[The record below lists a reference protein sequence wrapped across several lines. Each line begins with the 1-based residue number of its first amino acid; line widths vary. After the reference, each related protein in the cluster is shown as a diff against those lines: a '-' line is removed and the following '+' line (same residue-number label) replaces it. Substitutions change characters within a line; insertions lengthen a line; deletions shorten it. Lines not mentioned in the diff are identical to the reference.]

1 MLRTVYLPVL
11 LALLVCVEIQA
22 QPASDDTKAQ
32 PASVSTQAAT
42 NWLSFSEALAA
53 AKISGRPILV
63 DVFAPWC
70 PWCQKLQTEVYPDKD
85 IQEYI
90 EKNFEIARLDI
101 EDKETTIEFRGYTLT
116 SAELASG
123 LGAEATPTTVFLAAN
138 GDYITRLPGFID
150 ADEFIHV
157 LKYIGSGAFQSQA
170 FKEYRAGQ
178 K

>member
-1 MLRTVYLPVL
+1 MLRSIL
-11 LALLVCVEIQA
+11 LSALLTLLFCTDIRA
-22 QPASDDTKAQ
+22 QDTTT
-32 PASVSTQAAT
+32 SG

-53 AKISGRPILV
+53 AKVSGRPILV

-70 PWCQKLQTEVYPDKD
+70 PWCQRLQSEVYPDDK
-85 IQEYI
+85 IKAYL

-101 EDKETTIEFRGYTLT
+101 EDKESTIEFKGYSLT
-116 SAELASG
+116 AAELASG

-138 GDYITRLPGFID
+138 GDYITRLPGFIE

-157 LKYIGSGAFQSQA
+157 LKYIGSGAFESQP